1 MTTRRTAALAL
12 TSVPMLSSAV
22 KIIEIDNGAKKTEL
36 QEPAPTRTNPAKI
49 DADQISEEAVR
60 ILSYTI
66 YAEARGEPYNG
77 QKAVASVIH
86 TRSRQLHL
94 PMAEVCLQE
103 KQFSCWNSISEVPS
117 FYGPGKGLKSSDIKA
132 RNTCYTLAW
141 LLVSGYGK
149 WDYLTHFYNP
159 AKASPSWRRDMKGVQ
174 TIGNHVFG
182 YIR

>member
-12 TSVPMLSSAV
+12 TSIPMISSAV
-22 KIIEIDNGAKKTEL
+22 KIIEID
-36 QEPAPTRTNPAKI
+36 QEPQKSKIKESAPTRTNPVKV
-49 DADQISEEAVR
+49 DADQVSEEAVR

-66 YAEARGEPYNG
+66 YAEARGEPYKG

-86 TRSRQLHL
+86 TRSQLHKVS
-94 PMAEVCLQE
+94 MVEVCLQE
-103 KQFSCWNSISEVPS
+103 KQFSCWNSISEVPA
-117 FYGPGKGLKSSDIKA
+117 FYGPGKGLKFTDVKA

-149 WDYLTHFYNP
+149 WDHLTHFYNP
-159 AKASPSWRRDMKGVQ
+159 AKASPSWRREMRDVR

>member
-12 TSVPMLSSAV
+12 TSIPMISSAA
-22 KIIEIDNGAKKTEL
+22 KIITIAPEPEKTKTR
-36 QEPAPTRTNPAKI
+36 PPSRKRTNPAHVNT
-49 DADQISEEAVR
+49 DPVSEEAIR

-66 YAEARGEPYNG
+66 YAEARGESYQG

-86 TRSRQLHL
+86 TRSRQLKV
-94 PMAEVCLQE
+94 PMAEVCQQE
-103 KQFSCWNSISEVPS
+103 KQFSCWNRISKVPA
-117 FYGPGKGLKSSDIKA
+117 FYGPGEGLKPADVKA

-141 LLVSGYGK
+141 LLVSGYGR

-159 AKASPSWRRDMKGVQ
+159 DKATPGWRHDMKGIR

>member
-12 TSVPMLSSAV
+12 TTVPMISSAV
-22 KIIEIDNGAKKTEL
+22 KIIEIDKESKTEPR
-36 QEPAPTRTNPAKI
+36 QPEPAPSRAIQT
-49 DADQISEEAVR
+49 DSEMISEEAVR

-66 YAEARGEPYNG
+66 YAEARGEPYEG

-86 TRSRQLHL
+86 TRSQQLHI
-94 PMAEVCLQE
+94 PMAEVCRQE

-117 FYGPGKGLKSSDIKA
+117 FYGPGKGLKHADVKA

-159 AKASPSWRRDMKGVQ
+159 AKANPSWRRDMQGVK